1 MCNLVGSCICE
12 VTCSTI
18 LNGDCLADGSNQK
31 WVGDISYIWTSE
43 GRLYLAILIT
53 SEKKL
58 LIHGVLA
65 SMPGKEN
72 YFDSATV
79 EMFFKSLKVEWFW
92 RQNWLT
98 RCRAIAAIFHYING
112 FYNPRRCHS
121 YLGGISLL
129 AFEAGVA

>member
-1 MCNLVGSCICE
+1 M
-12 VTCSTI
+12 
-18 LNGDCLADGSNQK
+18 
-31 WVGDISYIWTSE
+31 
-43 GRLYLAILIT
+43 GRRYQLYLDFRR
-53 SEKKL
+53 SVVPCYSHNFRKKL
-58 LIHGVLA
+58 LAHGVLA

-79 EMFFKSLKVEWFW
+79 KMFFKSLKVEWFW